1 MISVVEETK
10 KNLIVMTPEKEAF
23 FDKDNLYPAMK
34 EIEICEE
41 MTEFYLIK
49 RHYLIFTEAGKPV
62 YTRYGDE
69 QVLAPYFASMS
80 AIIPKIQSFFWD
92 NERSSRENVVRL
104 RWMEAENFQVA
115 VLKKGNFFYICM
127 INSRDGV
134 PFLDEPPQTKL
145 SKKLL
150 RRSNVK
156 PTSTMI
162 RKQLEYLHLQFV
174 SLMTQTVNNQLTKRP
189 NLDIKTTI
197 QGLERTLNMMCEL
210 ANRSPGIFLQAYEA
224 LRMPESARKFV
235 DKTI

>member
-1 MISVVEETK
+1 VTEVATVPDQERPKELNISSIEDKVRRML
-10 KNLIVMTPEKEAF
+10 NITPEMEAF
-23 FDKDNLYPAMK
+23 FDKENLYPSIK
-34 EIEICEE
+34 DIEISEE

-92 NERSSRENVVRL
+92 NERNARENVNRM
-104 RWMEAENFQVA
+104 RWIEAENFQCA

-134 PFLDEPPQTKL
+134 EYLDEPPLTKI
-145 SKKLL
+145 SKKVLK
-150 RRSNVK
+150 RSNIK
-156 PTSTMI
+156 PTSTFI

-174 SLMTQTVNNQLTKRP
+174 SLMTQTINN
-189 NLDIKTTI
+189 
-197 QGLERTLNMMCEL
+197 
-210 ANRSPGIFLQAYEA
+210 
-224 LRMPESARKFV
+224 
-235 DKTI
+235 

>member
-1 MISVVEETK
+1 MTEVATVPDQERPKELNISSIEDKVRRML
-10 KNLIVMTPEKEAF
+10 NITPEMEAF
-23 FDKDNLYPAMK
+23 FGKENLYPSIK
-34 EIEICEE
+34 DIEISEE

-92 NERSSRENVVRL
+92 NERNARENVNRM
-104 RWMEAENFQVA
+104 RWIEAENFQCA

-134 PFLDEPPQTKL
+134 EYLDEPPLTKI
-145 SKKLL
+145 SKKVLK
-150 RRSNVK
+150 RSNIK
-156 PTSTMI
+156 PTSTFI

-174 SLMTQTVNNQLTKRP
+174 SLMTQTINN
-189 NLDIKTTI
+189 
-197 QGLERTLNMMCEL
+197 
-210 ANRSPGIFLQAYEA
+210 
-224 LRMPESARKFV
+224 
-235 DKTI
+235 

>member
-1 MISVVEETK
+1 MVSVVEETK

-92 NERSSRENVVRL
+92 NERSSRENVARL
-104 RWMEAENFQVA
+104 RWMEAENFQIA

-134 PFLDEPPQTKL
+134 PFLDEPP
-145 SKKLL
+145 
-150 RRSNVK
+150 
-156 PTSTMI
+156 
-162 RKQLEYLHLQFV
+162 
-174 SLMTQTVNNQLTKRP
+174 
-189 NLDIKTTI
+189 
-197 QGLERTLNMMCEL
+197 
-210 ANRSPGIFLQAYEA
+210 
-224 LRMPESARKFV
+224 
-235 DKTI
+235 